1 MSDRTA
7 SAALKAAICDGLLG
21 PPSNSIVYEPG
32 KPQHAAVFYDLDEFE
47 AGLDRAKNAF
57 GEGNPFICKR
67 FSHISYRYIMSAW

>member
-21 PPSNSIVYEPG
+21 PPSNSLFYEPG

-47 AGLDRAKNAF
+47 AGLERAKNAF
-57 GEGNPFICKR
+57 GEGKPRSLQCICV
-67 FSHISYRYIMSAW
+67 